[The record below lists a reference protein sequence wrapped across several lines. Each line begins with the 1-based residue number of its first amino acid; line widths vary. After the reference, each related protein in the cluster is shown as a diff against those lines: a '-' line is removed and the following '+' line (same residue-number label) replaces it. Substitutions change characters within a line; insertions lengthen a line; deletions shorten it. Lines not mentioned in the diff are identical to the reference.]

1 MRGKCIL
8 IILFFLNIIEPSRFF
23 SRNRNIKKLYFITN
37 GKLRVLKK
45 KKKASYLQTILGS
58 AQINNIKITYKV
70 MK

>member
-1 MRGKCIL
+1 VRGKCIL
-8 IILFFLNIIEPSRFF
+8 IILFFLNIIEPSRIF

-37 GKLRVLKK
+37 GKLRVL
-45 KKKASYLQTILGS
+45 KKASYLQTILGS